1 MLSEEELYN
10 RLVTDL
16 KKLKL
21 PVDEFKLVIRPYSK
35 SFYGRYFC
43 AYNEKPAEVRIYP
56 YRTKNMKV
64 MFSYSTILYHT
75 IHEVCHHIQFSNPC
89 YVRKKGVMHDPEF
102 HRLLNRYVDK
112 AEKLNLLVKEVVEL

>member
-1 MLSEEELYN
+1 MLSEEELYD
-10 RLVTDL
+10 RLIADL
-16 KKLKL
+16 TKLKL
-21 PVDEFKLVIRPYSK
+21 PVEEFELVIRPYSK
-35 SFYGRYFC
+35 TLYGRYFLS
-43 AYNEKPAEVRIYP
+43 YEDKPAEVRIYP

-75 IHEVCHHIQFSNPC
+75 IHEVCHHIQFTNPS

-112 AEKLNLLVKEVVEL
+112 ADELNLLKKEVVEL